1 MQTTFQVY
9 AAHDG
14 RNHSHDVEGRS
25 YEDAALAFVEE
36 WRPAADAEGEVQIIV
51 RDADS
56 GREQCF
62 RIDLFSGDAEPC
74 G

>member
-14 RNHSHDVEGRS
+14 RNHCHNIEGQS

-36 WRPAADAEGEVQIIV
+36 WRPAADADGEVQIIV
-51 RDADS
+51 REAAVRVAQRS
-56 GREQCF
+56 LLFPLREKGRD
-62 RIDLFSGDAEPC
+62 I
-74 G
+74 

>member
-14 RNHSHDVEGRS
+14 RNHSHDVEGQS

-36 WRPAADAEGEVQIIV
+36 WRPAADADSEVQIIV
-51 RDADS
+51 RDANS

-62 RIDLFSGDAEPC
+62 RIDLFSGEAAPC